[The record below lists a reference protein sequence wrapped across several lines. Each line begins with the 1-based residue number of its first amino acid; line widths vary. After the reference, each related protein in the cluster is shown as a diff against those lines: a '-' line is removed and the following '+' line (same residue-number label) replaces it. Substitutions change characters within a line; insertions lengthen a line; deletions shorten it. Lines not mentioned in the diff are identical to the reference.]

1 MFTMRIL
8 TVAILK
14 DYQIPLLVV
23 WIDKNLSQSHHLLA
37 HHGREHTILGGLDI

>member
-1 MFTMRIL
+1 MRIL

-14 DYQIPLLVV
+14 GYQIPLLVV

>member
-1 MFTMRIL
+1 MRIL

>member
-1 MFTMRIL
+1 MRIL

-23 WIDKNLSQSHHLLA
+23 WTNKNLSQFRHLLA
-37 HHGREHTILGGLDI
+37 HHGHVHTILEGLDI